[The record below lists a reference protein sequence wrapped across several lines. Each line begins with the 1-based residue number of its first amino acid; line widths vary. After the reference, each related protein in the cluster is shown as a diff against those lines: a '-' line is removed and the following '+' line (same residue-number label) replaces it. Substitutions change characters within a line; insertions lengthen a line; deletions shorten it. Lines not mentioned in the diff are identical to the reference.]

1 MALQNLRSN
10 TASKRPVPGNM
21 SDGQIALNTNVA
33 STGLFFADASGNLIK
48 AGPVHIGT
56 SAPNSSPAVG
66 GHTGNSVG
74 EIWLDTTSGNDLKIY
89 DGTAWQT
96 TGGGGSFV
104 ALSGDTMT
112 GALILPA
119 GTAAAP
125 SLGVGGTSNGLF
137 SGAANEVNIAISGT
151 ERAVI
156 TSDGRVGI
164 GELSPEKTLHING
177 AYAQDRVTTS
187 GTIDLDLSN
196 YFTDS
201 LSFGTRSYNTT
212 NTPNNGVAFSFTIE
226 LAYSGGTVNW
236 FSGINWPGGS
246 PPSLTGGTTYLFMFV
261 TEDNG
266 SNWYASILEY

>member
-1 MALQNLRSN
+1 MQNLRS
-10 TASKRPVPGNM
+10 TALDKRPVPGNL
-21 SDGQIALNTNVA
+21 SAGQIALNTNVG
-33 STGLFFADASGNLIK
+33 STGLFFADANGNLIK

-56 SAPNSSPAVG
+56 SAPNSSPA

-74 EIWLDTTSGNDLKIY
+74 EIWLDTTSGADLKIY
-89 DGTAWQT
+89 DGTVWQT

-119 GTAAAP
+119 GTASAP
-125 SLGVGGTSNGLF
+125 SLGVGDTSNGLF
-137 SGAANEVNIAISGT
+137 AGATNEVNIATSGT
-151 ERAVI
+151 ERI
-156 TSDGRVGI
+156 TIESTGEVGI

-177 AYAQDRVTTS
+177 AYAQDRVTTG
-187 GTIDLDLSN
+187 GTINLDLSN
-196 YFTDS
+196 YFTDTVGS
-201 LSFGTRSYNTT
+201 NVSYNPT
-212 NTPNNGVAFSFTIE
+212 NIPSNGVAFSFTLE
-226 LAYSGGTVNW
+226 VTYSSGTVTW

>member
-125 SLGVGGTSNGLF
+125 SLGVGDTSNGLF
-137 SGAANEVNIAISGT
+137 AGATNEVNIVTNGT
-151 ERAVI
+151 ERVAI
-156 TSDGRVGI
+156 NSDGRVGI

-177 AYAQDRVTTS
+177 AYAQDRVTT
-187 GTIDLDLSN
+187 GATINLDLSN
-196 YFTDS
+196 YFTDTVS
-201 LSFGTRSYNTT
+201 SGTTSYNPT
-212 NTPNNGVAFSFTIE
+212 NIPSNGVAFSFTLE
-226 LAYSGGTVNW
+226 LTYGGGTVQW
-236 FSGINWPGGS
+236 FSGLNWPGGTA
-246 PPSLTGGTTYLFMFV
+246 PSLTPGTTYLFMFV

-266 SNWYASILEY
+266 SNWYGSTLEY

>member
-10 TASKRPVPGNM
+10 TASKRPVPGNL
-21 SDGQIALNTNVA
+21 SQGQIALNTNVA

-56 SAPNSSPAVG
+56 SAPNSSPA

-137 SGAANEVNIAISGT
+137 AGATNEVNIAISGT
-151 ERAVI
+151 ERVVI
-156 TSDGRVGI
+156 NSDGRVGI

-177 AYAQDRVTTS
+177 AYAQDRVTT
-187 GTIDLDLSN
+187 GDIIDLDLSN
-196 YFTDS
+196 YFTDTVS
-201 LSFGTRSYNTT
+201 SGTTSYNPT
-212 NTPNNGVAFSFTIE
+212 NIPSNGVAFSFTLE
-226 LAYSGGTVNW
+226 LTYSGGVVNW
-236 FSGINWPGGS
+236 FSGLNWPGGS
-246 PPSLTGGTTYLFMFV
+246 PPSLTPGTTYLFMFV
-261 TEDNG
+261 TEDAG
-266 SNWYASILEY
+266 TNWYGSTLEY